1 MIFLLISCAEKQDEK
16 PLENPDTEPEVT
28 VPDYKSPAGMKDTA
42 GSEVE
47 DYTGDNEEILP
58 VGPDELK
65 KYLPAEIPGF
75 KKYPWS
81 GGRSFMNDKKFTTV
95 SIEFKTRENALLVF
109 AIYDYVQFDDL
120 KEWEM
125 VKNPPDRKGLEVE
138 GFDYQYGSGFVA
150 FDNYTN
156 SGEMMASVGKRFLLK
171 VSGNNIENMDLR
183 NLLDDFDLEAM
194 AKKALL

>member
-1 MIFLLISCAEKQDEK
+1 MKFFKTNTVILMIFLLISCAEKQDEK

-95 SIEFKTRENALLVF
+95 
-109 AIYDYVQFDDL
+109 
-120 KEWEM
+120 
-125 VKNPPDRKGLEVE
+125 
-138 GFDYQYGSGFVA
+138 
-150 FDNYTN
+150 
-156 SGEMMASVGKRFLLK
+156 
-171 VSGNNIENMDLR
+171 
-183 NLLDDFDLEAM
+183 
-194 AKKALL
+194 